1 MSRNRR
7 RAAARNS
14 ECPIPASRGVAMSH
28 RLVLVSLIVLIG
40 SATPAV
46 GDEKPATKLAVD
58 EKIVAGGGEHDALK
72 VRHLALRGSNF
83 DIGRKLAEIAIE
95 RYAAKPPIAPD
106 PLVARA
112 QRQYMKDR
120 YPSFYERMRGA
131 AAAFNLNID
140 DDGHDFSALGYLLGP
155 MGCSVVFYPPSSTR
169 GGHGV
174 LSRNYDFT
182 VGTLMGT
189 APPAGTPGATGE
201 PYILELHPD
210 KGHASLAICSY
221 DLLGGVLD
229 GINSAGLTVAVLADD
244 ELMQTHDM
252 QATGA
257 AQVGF
262 NEIQILRFLLDTCA
276 TVEDAKLALMS
287 ATTYYSFLP
296 CHYIVGDRE
305 GNSFVWEWSH
315 ARNKQ
320 YIIAGDGQPQVT
332 TNFMLHKYLA
342 TQALPTENST
352 FGSFNR
358 YRNLLGRI
366 SREQGHCTPEF
377 MKTNNRSVACTIPTA
392 PGHAAQ
398 RTLWHA
404 LYDTQDRSI
413 EADFYL
419 RDEPDPD
426 NPGVP
431 KIIRSDYVKIA
442 LNP

>member
-1 MSRNRR
+1 MPKRLIRSSVFVFFVV
-7 RAAARNS
+7 AA
-14 ECPIPASRGVAMSH
+14 PAMA
-28 RLVLVSLIVLIG
+28 
-40 SATPAV
+40 
-46 GDEKPATKLAVD
+46 DEKPAAKLAVS

-83 DIGRKLAEIAIE
+83 EIGRKLAEIAIE
-95 RYAAKPPIAPD
+95 RYGAKPPAAPD
-106 PLVARA
+106 QLVARA

-120 YPSFYERMRGA
+120 YPSFYERMRGV
-131 AAAFNLNID
+131 AAAFGKNID
-140 DDGHDFSALGYLLGP
+140 DDAYDFSALGYLLGP

-169 GGHGV
+169 DGHGI

-189 APPAGTPGATGE
+189 PPPAGTPGATGE
-201 PYILELHPD
+201 PYILELYPD
-210 KGHASLAICSY
+210 KGHASLAVCSY

-252 QATGA
+252 QATGV
-257 AQVGF
+257 AQAGF

-276 TVEDAKLALMS
+276 TVEEAKLALMS
-287 ATTYYSFLP
+287 ATTYYSYLP

-315 ARNKQ
+315 ARNKH
-320 YIIAGDGQPQVT
+320 YIIDGNGQPQVT

-342 TQALPTENST
+342 GKEPPAESST

-366 SREQGHCTPEF
+366 SREQGQCTPEF
-377 MKTNNRSVACTIPTA
+377 MKTNNRSVACTVLRD
-392 PGHAAQ
+392 PGRAAH
-398 RTLWHA
+398 RTLWHV
-404 LYDTQDRSI
+404 LYDTHERSLD
-413 EADFYL
+413 ADFYL
-419 RDEPDPD
+419 RDEPDPE

-431 KIIRSDYVKIA
+431 KIIRSEYTKIV
-442 LNP
+442 LKP